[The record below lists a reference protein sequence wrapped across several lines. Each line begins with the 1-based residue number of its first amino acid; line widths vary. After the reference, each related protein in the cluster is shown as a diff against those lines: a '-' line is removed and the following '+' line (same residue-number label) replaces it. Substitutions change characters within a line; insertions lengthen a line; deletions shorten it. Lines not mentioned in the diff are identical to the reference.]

1 MGTVDAVGPTPKTL
15 EVPTLRR
22 VAAAGLVSALAGC
35 GGRFMDESPG
45 EVGVEVD
52 GAVDGDGATIDATPD
67 LTACTGPG
75 QCVLVPTGCCE
86 ACTRPTLDNQR
97 AVRAERRALDRSLTC
112 GPTPPTCP
120 TCPSVVYD
128 GSIQAVCRSPDGAAP
143 RCVAIDVR
151 TEPLSACRTD
161 DDCMLR
167 TAGCCA
173 ECPPPGSRPPH
184 ANVIALA
191 RAAGPAYRALVC
203 REGETCFLGP
213 ECEYRHPAVHA
224 VCDVET
230 NHCRIAF

>member
-1 MGTVDAVGPTPKTL
+1 
-15 EVPTLRR
+15 VPTLGRLA
-22 VAAAGLVSALAGC
+22 VAGLVSALAAC
-35 GGRFMDESPG
+35 GGRFTEDSPG
-45 EVGVEVD
+45 DGGATVD
-52 GAVDGDGATIDATPD
+52 AAVDGDGAAVDATPD

-75 QCVLVPTGCCE
+75 QCVLVPTGCCA

-143 RCVAIDVR
+143 PRCVAIDVR
-151 TEPLSACRTD
+151 TEPLSACKTD

-173 ECPPPGSRPPH
+173 ECAPSGFRPPH
-184 ANVIALA
+184 ENVIALA
-191 RAAGPAYRALVC
+191 RDARLAYQALVC
-203 REGETCFLGP
+203 RDGETCGLD
-213 ECEYRHPAVHA
+213 CEYRHPAIHA
-224 VCDVET
+224 VCDRET
-230 NHCRIAF
+230 NHCRITL